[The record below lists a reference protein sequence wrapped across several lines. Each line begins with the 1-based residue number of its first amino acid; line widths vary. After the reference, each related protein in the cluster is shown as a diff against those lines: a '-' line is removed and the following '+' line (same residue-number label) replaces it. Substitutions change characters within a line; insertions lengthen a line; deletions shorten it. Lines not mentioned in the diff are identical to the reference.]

1 MEKLIQLCVRRPVG
15 VLMFVLF
22 ALTLGI
28 ISFFMVK
35 LDLYPNIDFPTILVM
50 TTYEGVG
57 PEEIEKLVTRP
68 LEEAISSVPNIK
80 KVTSTSSQ
88 SSSFIVAECN
98 YGTDMDFTNLKIR
111 ERIDLAKRNLP
122 DDINDPLIFKMDPSM
137 IPIVFWGMSS
147 PKGLAEATRIAEDI
161 IKPRLERIPGVA
173 SVSIGGGLTREIQV
187 QLSADKLAFYRISP
201 DYVAQKIASDNI
213 NLPGGNINEGRNQLT
228 IRTIGEFKSVDEIN
242 NLKITLPNGS
252 IIPLRELG
260 DIKDTY
266 HERKQLSRIN
276 GEESLMI
283 VIMKESDAN
292 TVLVTREVRKAW
304 NELQA
309 QIGKQ
314 ATVYKVFE
322 QAEFIESSLN
332 NVTENAIIGGILAVI
347 ILYMFLRSIRSTI
360 VISLAIPISIII
372 TFAMIHFSKMTLN
385 LVSMGGLALGV
396 GMLVDNAIVVL
407 ESIQRYREDGYP
419 PLQAAIQGASEVGLA
434 ITASTLTSIIVFAP
448 VLFVEDISAQIFK
461 EMAFTVSFA
470 LIASLVVALTVIP
483 TLSSKIMTV
492 LRKKENKPIAAS
504 DNNEFRLG
512 KIEKIYRHM
521 LDWAVNHRV
530 KVILIC
536 IAVFFLGILPFFP
549 QLGIKMEFMPPI
561 GQKEFTI
568 SFELP
573 LGTNLETTNAVAQK
587 IESIMEKK
595 PNVEMVYSIVGSS
608 GFGFSSSSE
617 ESEKGSVY
625 VTMEKGTETPME
637 ELLEDARR
645 SLQGMPGVKI
655 NVEEQSNGPGGASAP
670 IVVNIEGPELDVLSK
685 LAGEVE
691 TLIQSIPDTREV
703 TTNWETGR
711 PELQLRINRER
722 ANAYGLSAA
731 SIASTVQTAFKGS
744 AATQIRLDGEEYDI
758 FLQLR
763 PDDRQN
769 IKDLERLFVQSSSG
783 IAVPLKE
790 VVSFIPAQ
798 GPTKITRENQTR
810 QVQVSC
816 KFVGKDLGGLANTIE
831 SRIKKEIIFP
841 KNYSFSMGGQVKNM
855 RESNIALLG
864 ALILAVLFVYMV
876 IAIQYDNLI
885 HPLAIMGTLPLTI
898 FGVSWSLY
906 LTGHTLNVTSIIGV
920 IMLAGIVVNN
930 AIVLVDYIETLRR
943 RGLSRREAILKA
955 GPTRLRPV
963 LMTTLTTVLGLIPLA
978 LGRGDGGMLN
988 ASLAVVVI
996 GGLSF
1001 CTLLTLIAIPIIY
1014 SILDDMAIWVKK
1026 VIFHRADTIEYPH
1039 QL

>member
-1 MEKLIQLCVRRPVG
+1 
-15 VLMFVLF
+15 MFVLF

-88 SSSFIVAECN
+88 GSSFIVAECN

>member
-1 MEKLIQLCVRRPVG
+1 
-15 VLMFVLF
+15 MFVLF

>member
-88 SSSFIVAECN
+88 GSSFIVAECN

-213 NLPGGNINEGRNQLT
+213 NLPGDNINEGRNQLT

-314 ATVYKVFE
+314 AMVYKVFE
-322 QAEFIESSLN
+322 QAEFIESSLS
-332 NVTENAIIGGILAVI
+332 NVTENAIIGGLLAVI
-347 ILYMFLRSIRSTI
+347 ILYVFLRSIRSTI

-385 LVSMGGLALGV
+385 LVSMGGLGLGV

-655 NVEEQSNGPGGASAP
+655 NVEEQSNGPGGDSSP
-670 IVVNIEGPELDVLSK
+670 IVVNIEGPELEVLNQ

-691 TLIQSIPDTREV
+691 TLIKSIKDTREV
-703 TTNWETGR
+703 KTNWETGR

-1014 SILDDMAIWVKK
+1014 SILDDMAVWTKK
-1026 VIFHRADTIEYPH
+1026 TIFRQPISIESH
-1039 QL
+1039 Q

>member
-28 ISFFMVK
+28 VSLFMVK

-50 TTYEGVG
+50 TSYEGVG

-88 SSSFIVAECN
+88 GNSFIVAECN

-111 ERIDLAKRNLP
+111 ERIDLTKRNLP
-122 DDINDPLIFKMDPSM
+122 DDIEDPIIFKMDPSM
-137 IPIVFWGMSS
+137 MPIVVWGMSS
-147 PKGLAEATRIAEDI
+147 PKGLAEANRIAEDI

-173 SVSIGGGLTREIQV
+173 SVTLSGGLTREIQV
-187 QLSADKLAFYRISP
+187 RLSADKLAFYKVSP
-201 DYVAQKIASDNI
+201 DYIAGKLASDNI

-228 IRTIGEFKSVDEIN
+228 LRTIGEFKSVEEIKT
-242 NLKITLPNGS
+242 LKITLPNGS
-252 IIPLRELG
+252 VLPLQELG
-260 DIKDTY
+260 EIKDTY
-266 HERKQLSRIN
+266 HERKQLTRIN
-276 GEESLMI
+276 GDESMMI
-283 VIMKESDAN
+283 IIMKESDAN
-292 TVLVTREVRKAW
+292 TVLVTRQVRKAW
-304 NELQA
+304 DEIQA

-332 NVTENAIIGGILAVI
+332 NVTENAIVGGLLAII
-347 ILYMFLRSIRSTI
+347 ILYVFLRSIRSTF

-372 TFAMIHFSKMTLN
+372 TFAMIYFSKLTLN

-407 ESIQRYREDGYP
+407 ESIQRYREEGHQ
-419 PLQAAIQGASEVGLA
+419 PLQAAIQGTSEVGLA
-434 ITASTLTSIIVFAP
+434 ITASTLTSVIVFAP
-448 VLFVEDISAQIFK
+448 VLFIEDISAQIFK
-461 EMAFTVSFA
+461 EMAFTVSFS
-470 LIASLVVALTVIP
+470 LIASLIVALTVIP
-483 TLSSKIMTV
+483 TIASKVMTV
-492 LRKKENKPIAAS
+492 HHKKENKS
-504 DNNEFRLG
+504 TTDEDEYRLG
-512 KIEKIYRHM
+512 KIEKIYREM
-521 LDWAVNHRV
+521 LNWAVNHRK

-536 IAVFFLGILPFFP
+536 LATFVLGILPFTP
-549 QLGIKMEFMPPI
+549 LLGIKMEFMPSI

-568 SFELP
+568 DFELP

-587 IESIMEKK
+587 IESIMQKK
-595 PNVEMVYSIVGSS
+595 PNVEMIYSIAGSS
-608 GFGFSSSSE
+608 GFGFGSSSE

-625 VTMEKGTETPME
+625 VTMEKGTETSME
-637 ELLEDARR
+637 DLLEDARR
-645 SLQGMPGVKI
+645 SLTGMPGVKI
-655 NVEEQSNGPGGASAP
+655 NVKENSNGPTGDSSP

-685 LAGEVE
+685 LANEIE
-691 TLIQSIPDTREV
+691 TLIKSIEDTREV
-703 TTNWETGR
+703 NTNWETGR

-722 ANAYGLSAA
+722 ANAYGLSAS

-744 AATQIRLDGEEYDI
+744 TATQIRLDGEEYDVL
-758 FLQLR
+758 LQLQ
-763 PDDRQN
+763 PSDRLTAN
-769 IKDLERLFVQSSSG
+769 DLEKLYVQSPTG
-783 IAVPLKE
+783 VAVPLKE
-790 VVSFIPAQ
+790 VVSFIPAK
-798 GPTKITRENQTR
+798 GPTEITRENQSR

-816 KFVGKDLGGLANTIE
+816 KYLGKDLGGLANTIE
-831 SRIKKEIIFP
+831 NRIKNEIVFP

-855 RESNIALLG
+855 RDSNFALLG
-864 ALILAVLFVYMV
+864 ALILAIFFVYMV
-876 IAIQYDNLI
+876 IAVQYDNLI
-885 HPLAIMGTLPLTI
+885 HPLAIMGTLPLTL

-978 LGRGDGGMLN
+978 LGKGDGGMLN

-1014 SILDDMAIWVKK
+1014 SILDDWAVWTKK
-1026 VIFHRADTIEYPH
+1026 TVFRRINGAEYHP
-1039 QL
+1039 